1 MNPFNAAPW
10 PATLA
15 QADTSAAPG
24 SSPATAPLDTSPPPA
39 AAAEGAAGDG
49 TTQAPGSPAAPGATN
64 PDGSAAPVS
73 PLSGLLFP
81 MILIIGLLFIF
92 TMGSGRKE
100 KKRRAQ
106 LMADLRKGAKVQTVG
121 GVLGT
126 VVEVRDDEVVVKV
139 DENSNTRMRF
149 AKSAISNVISDD

>member
-1 MNPFNAAPW
+1 MNPFHATIW

-15 QADTSAAPG
+15 QADESPAPG
-24 SSPATAPLDTSPPPA
+24 SAPLDTSPPPA
-39 AAAEGAAGDG
+39 AAEGAATDA
-49 TTQAPGSPAAPGATN
+49 TTQAPGAAGTTN
-64 PDGSAAPVS
+64 PDGTTAPPPN

-100 KKRRAQ
+100 KKRKAEM
-106 LMADLRKGAKVQTVG
+106 MANLNKGAKVQTVG

-126 VVEVRDDEVVVKV
+126 IVEVRDDEVVVKV

-149 AKSAISNVISDD
+149 AKSAIGSVISDE